1 MSKLLITGATGK
13 LGSQV
18 LELLVQKMDANKLA
32 AIARDPAKLEAYQ
45 AKGVKV
51 IQADYDQPVSLEKA
65 FEGID
70 TLYFV
75 SASDIDKRMEQHE
88 RIVNA
93 AKKAEIKHVVY
104 TSFQRKDE
112 TPKSPIAPVA
122 QVHLQTE
129 QWLKE
134 SGMTYTILKHALYSD
149 VVPMFI
155 GDQVFETGV
164 VYQPAGDGKVS
175 FASRSDMAEAGV
187 KVLTSSGHENKTYEI
202 AGSQSYSYADV
213 AEMLSVIGGKPIHYV
228 SPSVEEFEK
237 AMKDAGV
244 PDEMIGLLVM
254 FNLGIKQGEFDV
266 PDNTLEKLLG
276 RKPEDLSEF
285 LKKVYGQ

>member
-1 MSKLLITGATGK
+1 MNELLITGATGK

-18 LELLVQKMDANKLA
+18 LALLVEKMDVHNIA

-51 IQADYDQPVSLEKA
+51 IQADYDQPASLDKA

-75 SASDIDKRMEQHE
+75 SASDIDKRREQHE
-88 RIVNA
+88 NVVNA
-93 AKKAEIKHVVY
+93 AKKAGIRHVVY

-112 TPKSPIAPVA
+112 TPGSPIAPVA

-155 GDQVFETGV
+155 GDQVLETGV

-175 FASRSDMAEAGV
+175 FASRTDMAEAGV
-187 KVLTSSGHENKTYEI
+187 NVLTSAGHENKTYEI

-213 AEMLSVIGGKPIHYV
+213 AEMLSVIGGKPVHYV
-228 SPSVEEFEK
+228 APSVEEFTK

-244 PDEMIGLLVM
+244 SDDMIELLVM

-266 PDNTLEKLLG
+266 PGDTLEKLLG

-285 LKKVYGQ
+285 LKKVYAK